1 MTRDEMIE
9 ILIEDRLTDWVFAHN
24 YEGLEEVLWE
34 GWKGYGKYTDAELKE
49 EIEMHLG
56 QDDIEEL
63 QNQIKWRKEEDRKRE
78 EDEKKGIIKDPF
90 E

>member
-1 MTRDEMIE
+1 MTREEMIE

-24 YEGLEEVLWE
+24 YYELEILLWE
-34 GWKGYGKYTDAELKE
+34 GWKGYSQYSDEELLE

-56 QDDIEEL
+56 QNDIEEL
-63 QNQIKWRKEEDRKRE
+63 QNQIKLRKGEYRKRE